1 MGDMKKPVDEGDGM
15 NGVKSEDV
23 EVGVCE
29 AVLDIKLAGGDDSM
43 GGESVLLPGAG
54 FAVS

>member
-1 MGDMKKPVDEGDGM
+1 MKKPVDEGDGM